1 MISEADWEADMLDW
15 LGELGWEPGTGS
27 DIDGQRKSAADL
39 ILQADLLNALR
50 RLNPEVPDQR
60 LAEAAAEMTA
70 PKSQDA
76 IAENERVHDFLVHGF
91 RGVTFID
98 TKGREQTPTLRLL
111 SEDAKENTF
120 RAIHQVTIVSGQHSR
135 RFDVVLYV
143 NGLPL
148 VIAELKKAS
157 SSASITDAYNQ
168 LQNYL
173 AQFPTAFRTVVATVI
188 SDGLEAKYGTPFTPS
203 NHFTPW
209 NLNDK
214 GHRIDDDNKGLE
226 HLCYGLLEPRR
237 FVDIVKHFVTFE
249 HDDGVTKKIAKP
261 HQYMAVRRAVERT
274 LAAVDSNGKAGVVWH
289 TQGSGKSMEMELYAN
304 LVMSDPKLLNPTI
317 VVITDRRD
325 LDGQLYDTFARSTL
339 LPEKPI
345 QIHRRQQLRDSLSN
359 RNSGGIYFTTLQ
371 KFGLTDEERDRGAD
385 HPLLTDRHN
394 VIVIVDEAHRSHY
407 DDLDGYAR
415 HLKDALPHGTLI
427 AFTGTPI
434 SEPERNTRD
443 VFGDYIDIYDLTQA
457 VADGATVP
465 VHFEPRLVKVSLA
478 SELTPEEIDEA
489 ADKETAGLDDSE
501 RERIERTVAVIN
513 AIYGAPERLEA
524 LARDIVTH
532 WERRRDLM
540 DEYLQPADPDD
551 DAVPHGKGIIVCS
564 TREIA
569 ARLYDEIVKLR
580 PGWHSDD
587 DRTGVIKVV
596 YSGSASDP
604 DPIQKH
610 VRRESQNKAIKN
622 RLKNVNDELELVIV
636 KDMMLTGFD
645 APAWHTM
652 YLDRP
657 LKGAQL
663 MQALARV
670 NRTFRGKK
678 DGLLVAYA
686 PLADN
691 LKKAL
696 GEYTTRDAQNEPVG
710 KDISAAVAETRK
722 LVEAIRKLLAGCDW
736 RTVLEGGGR
745 RAAKD
750 AVSMAV
756 NYLRSPGTPGNRVEE
771 GQATLKERFRMLSGQ
786 LARMW
791 ALSAGDSSF
800 DVRMRH
806 EIAFYEE
813 VRGWMAKWDAREREA
828 LGQPIPEDV
837 RRMLKGLVAEAT
849 AAGEVTDIYA
859 DAGIDLPDLRALTP
873 EKAEELAKSD
883 RPQLAIEAL
892 RDMLMAEAKAATA
905 HNLTRRTMFS
915 ERINDLMIRY
925 TNQQLTSV
933 EAITLI
939 LGMAGDVAAEAAR
952 GERFDPPL
960 SADELAFYDAVSQND
975 SAVQLM
981 GDDVLAE
988 IARELVGVMQ
998 RDTRTDWR
1006 VRADMQAK
1014 LRVSIK
1020 RLLRKY
1026 KYPPDKQPAAV
1037 KRVIDQMEELAP
1049 GYAAR

>member
-15 LGELGWEPGTGS
+15 LAELGWKPGTGS
-27 DIDGQRKSAADL
+27 DIDGQRRSASDL
-39 ILQADLLNALR
+39 VLQTDLLNALR
-50 RLNPEVPDQR
+50 RLNPDVPDQH
-60 LAEAAAEMTA
+60 LAEAAAEITA

-76 IAENERVHDFLVHGF
+76 IAENERFHDFLVHGF

-157 SSASITDAYNQ
+157 ASATITDAYNQ
-168 LQNYL
+168 LQTYL
-173 AQFPTAFRTVVATVI
+173 AEFPTAFRTVVATVI
-188 SDGLEAKYGTPFTPS
+188 SDGVEAKYGTPFTPS

-209 NLNDK
+209 NLDDQ

-226 HLCYGLLEPRR
+226 HLCYGLLELRR

-261 HQYMAVRRAVERT
+261 HQYMAVRKAVERT
-274 LAAVDSNGKAGVVWH
+274 LTAVDSNGKAGVVWH

-339 LPEKPI
+339 LPEKPT
-345 QIHRRQQLRDSLSN
+345 QIRRRQELRDSLSN

-371 KFGLTDEERDRGAD
+371 KFGLTDEERERGFD

-540 DEYLQPADPDD
+540 DEYLQPSDPDD

-622 RLKNVNDELELVIV
+622 RLKDVNDELELVIV

-696 GEYTTRDAQNEPVG
+696 GEYTTRDAENEPVG
-710 KDISAAVAETRK
+710 KNISEAVRQTRR
-722 LVEAIRKLLAGCDW
+722 LVEALRGLLAGCDW
-736 RTVLEGGGR
+736 RPVLAGGGR

-786 LARMW
+786 LGRMW
-791 ALSAGDSSF
+791 ALSAGSEHLD
-800 DVRMRH
+800 DLRH
-806 EIAFYEE
+806 EIRFYEE

-828 LGQPIPEDV
+828 LGQPIPEEV

-859 DAGIDLPDLRALTP
+859 EAGIDLPDLRALTP
-873 EKAEELAKSD
+873 EKAEGLAKSD
-883 RPQLAIEAL
+883 KPQLAIEAL

-933 EAITLI
+933 EAITLL

-975 SAVQLM
+975 SAVELM

-988 IARELVGVMQ
+988 IARELVGVMR

-1006 VRADMQAK
+1006 VRADMRAK

-1049 GYAAR
+1049 GYAER

>member
-15 LGELGWEPGTGS
+15 LAELGWQPGTGT
-27 DIDGQRKSAADL
+27 DIDAQRHSPADL
-39 ILQADLLNALR
+39 VAHTDFLDALR
-50 RLNPEVPDQR
+50 RLNPGVPDQH
-60 LAEAAAEMTA
+60 LAEAAAGITA
-70 PKSQDA
+70 PKSQDPL
-76 IAENERVHDFLVHGF
+76 AENERLHSYLVHGF
-91 RGVTFID
+91 RGLTYID
-98 TKGREQTPTLRLL
+98 PQGLEQTPTLRLL
-111 SEDAKENTF
+111 ADEPSGNTF
-120 RAIHQVTIVSGQHSR
+120 RAIHQITIASGQHRR

-148 VIAELKKAS
+148 VIVELKKAS
-157 SSASITDAYNQ
+157 STSATLDRAYTQ
-168 LQNYL
+168 LQTYL
-173 AQFPTAFRTVVATVI
+173 AEFPTAFRTVVATVI
-188 SDGLEAKYGTPFTPS
+188 SDGLEAKYGTPFTAS

-209 NLNDK
+209 NIDEQ
-214 GHRIDDDNKGLE
+214 GARIEPDNQGLE
-226 HLCYGLLEPRR
+226 RLCFGLLEPGRL
-237 FVDIVKHFVTFE
+237 VDMVKHFVTFE
-249 HDDGVTKKIAKP
+249 HGDHVTKKIAKP
-261 HQYMAVRRAVERT
+261 HQYVAVRKAVART
-274 LAAVDSNGKAGVVWH
+274 LAAVGSNGESGGKAGVVWH

-304 LVMSDPKLLNPTI
+304 LVMSDSALHNPTI

-339 LPEKPI
+339 LPEKPT
-345 QIHRRQQLRDSLSN
+345 QIHRRQELREELSN

-371 KFGLTDEERDRGAD
+371 KFGLTDDERNRGAD

-434 SEPERNTRD
+434 SEAERDTRK

-457 VADGATVP
+457 VKDGATVP
-465 VHFEPRLVKVSLA
+465 VYFEPRLVKVTLA
-478 SELTPEEIDEA
+478 SELSPEEIDEA

-501 RERIERTVAVIN
+501 RDRIERTVAVIN
-513 AIYGAPERLEA
+513 AIYGAPERLSS
-524 LARDIVTH
+524 LAADIVAH

-540 DEYLQPADPDD
+540 AEYLQPTEPGDLAE
-551 DAVPHGKGIIVCS
+551 PHGKGIIVCA

-569 ARLYDEIVKLR
+569 ARLYDQIIALR
-580 PGWHSDD
+580 PGWHSND
-587 DRTGVIKVV
+587 DRTGVVKVV

-604 DPIQKH
+604 DPIRRH

-622 RLKNVNDELELVIV
+622 RLKDVEDELELVIV

-670 NRTFRGKK
+670 NRTFRGKT

-691 LKKAL
+691 LKAAL
-696 GEYTTRDAQNEPVG
+696 REYTTRDAENEPVG
-710 KDISAAVAETRK
+710 KDISAAVTETRR
-722 LVEAIRKLLAGCDW
+722 LVETIRTLLAGCDW
-736 RTVLEGGGR
+736 RSALESGGR
-745 RAAKD
+745 RAARD
-750 AVSMAV
+750 AVTKAV
-756 NYLRSPGTPGNRVEE
+756 EYLRSPATPGNRVEE
-771 GQATLKERFRMLSGQ
+771 GQASLKERFRMLSGQ
-786 LARMW
+786 LGRMW
-791 ALSAGDSSF
+791 ALSAGSQNLD
-800 DVRMRH
+800 DLRR
-806 EIAFYEE
+806 EIRFYEE

-828 LGQPIPEDV
+828 SGQAIPEEIL
-837 RRMLKGLVAEAT
+837 RMLKGLVAEAT
-849 AAGEVTDIYA
+849 AAGDVTDIYA
-859 DAGIDLPDLRALTP
+859 EAGIDLPDLRALTP
-873 EKAEELAKSD
+873 QRAEALRKSD
-883 RPQLAIEAL
+883 RPQLVIEAL
-892 RDMLMAEAKAATA
+892 RDMLLAESRAATA

-915 ERINDLMIRY
+915 ERISDLMIRY
-925 TNQQLTSV
+925 TNQQITSA
-933 EAITLI
+933 ELITALI
-939 LGMAGDVAAEAAR
+939 EVSADVTAEAAR

-981 GDDVLAE
+981 GDAVLAK
-988 IARELVGVMQ
+988 IARELVTVMR

-1006 VRADMQAK
+1006 VRADIQAK
-1014 LRVSIK
+1014 LRSSVK

-1026 KYPPDKQPAAV
+1026 KYPPDKQPSAV
-1037 KRVIDQMEELAP
+1037 KRVIDQMEELTP
-1049 GYAAR
+1049 

>member
-15 LGELGWEPGTGS
+15 LAELGWEPGTGS
-27 DIDGQRKSAADL
+27 DIDGQRRSAADL
-39 ILQADLLNALR
+39 VLQTDLLNALR
-50 RLNPEVPDQR
+50 RLNPEVPDQH
-60 LAEAAAEMTA
+60 LAAAAPEITA

-76 IAENERVHDFLVHGF
+76 IAENERLHGFLVHGF
-91 RGVTFID
+91 RGLTYID
-98 TKGREQTPTLRLL
+98 PRGREQTPTLRLL
-111 SEDAKENTF
+111 SEDAKENTY

-157 SSASITDAYNQ
+157 ASATLTDAYNQ

-173 AQFPTAFRTVVATVI
+173 GEFPTAFRTVVATVI

-209 NLNDK
+209 SLNEA
-214 GHRIDDDNKGLE
+214 GERIDDDKGLE

-261 HQYMAVRRAVERT
+261 HQYMAVRKAVERT

-339 LPEKPI
+339 LPEKPT
-345 QIHRRQQLRDSLSN
+345 QIRRRQELRDSLSN

-371 KFGLTDEERDRGAD
+371 KFGLTDEERGRGAD

-415 HLKDALPHGTLI
+415 HLKDALPHGALI

-540 DEYLQPADPDD
+540 DEYLQPSDPDD

-710 KDISAAVAETRK
+710 KNISAAVTETRR
-722 LVEAIRKLLAGCDW
+722 LVEALRALLAGCDW
-736 RTVLEGGGR
+736 RPVLAGGGR

-756 NYLRSPGTPGNRVEE
+756 NYLRSPSTPGNRVEE

-786 LARMW
+786 LGRMW
-791 ALSAGDSSF
+791 ALSAGSEHLD
-800 DVRMRH
+800 DLRH
-806 EIAFYEE
+806 EIRFYEE

-859 DAGIDLPDLRALTP
+859 EAGIDLPDLRELTP
-873 EKAEELAKSD
+873 EKAEELARSD
-883 RPQLAIEAL
+883 KPQLAIEAL

-933 EAITLI
+933 EAITLL

-975 SAVQLM
+975 SAVELM

-1049 GYAAR
+1049 RYPTK